1 MVDLNKSLEYGSYLS
16 KTVTGEIVR
25 TLANQGINVSE
36 RWVGGLLIFV
46 SLGLILVG
54 IKVTK
59 PIIKWIFIILGI
71 LLFIGLILPV
81 W

>member
-1 MVDLNKSLEYGSYLS
+1 VDLNKSLEYGSYLS

-25 TLANQGINVSE
+25 GLASQGVIVSE
-36 RWVGGLLIFV
+36 RWVGGLLIFI

-54 IKVTK
+54 IKITR
-59 PIIKWIFIILGI
+59 PIIKWIFILLGI
-71 LLFIGLILPV
+71 LLFIGLLLPV